1 MRNPGNIV
9 ATAALTAMFLAL
21 PACST
26 GSKRAPSDLDRKL
39 SQSSYVEEG
48 KLMALI
54 VGTRVTRQREERPY
68 IPFEVAVVN
77 KALASISFTAE
88 SFTLVDSEGNRYS
101 TVGFDELRNDYGN
114 VDIDRR
120 LEEVAPT
127 VRGTYQAYEE
137 IPSSLT
143 GSFDRP
149 IVQKMFLPKFSY
161 MVDMIYFPTPAGGVK
176 GKRFELFLNAPELQD
191 PVFVKFE
198 VAR

>member
-1 MRNPGNIV
+1 MRKTGKIV
-9 ATAALTAMFLAL
+9 AATALAAVALTL
-21 PACST
+21 PACSS

-39 SQSSYVEEG
+39 SQSTYIEEG
-48 KLMALI
+48 KILALI

-77 KALASISFTAE
+77 KALASLSFTAE

-101 TVGFDELRNDYGN
+101 TVGFEELKKDYGN

-161 MVDMIYFPTPAGGVK
+161 MSDMIYFPTPAGGVK
-176 GKRFELFLNAPELQD
+176 GKRFELFLNATELPD

-198 VAR
+198 VAN